1 MKVAERNAKRISA
14 LSLKSIKKKQQ
25 LEKELVANNPIEKE
39 LPKNKFTKEEMVNAW
54 NNYTLKIEKQGKFNL
69 HSHLSMG
76 VPKLEGSIIH
86 LEFPNQ
92 TIKVEVERAKTS
104 LLNHLRK
111 SLNNYEIDIEIEV
124 NEAEVKRYAYTA
136 REKFDKLNKI
146 NPNLD
151 QLRKE
156 FDLDI

>member
-1 MKVAERNAKRISA
+1 MG
-14 LSLKSIKKKQQ
+14 
-25 LEKELVANNPIEKE
+25 
-39 LPKNKFTKEEMVNAW
+39 NAW
-54 NNYTLKIEKQGKFNL
+54 NDYTLLREKQGKYNL

-76 VPKLEGSIIH
+76 VPKLEGSTIH

-92 TIKVEVERAKTS
+92 TIKVEVERAKSS
-104 LLNHLRK
+104 LLKHLRK
-111 SLNNYEIDIEIEV
+111 SLNNYDIDIEIDV
-124 NEAEVKRYAYTA
+124 NELELKRFAYTP
-136 REKFDKLNKI
+136 REKFDKLNEI